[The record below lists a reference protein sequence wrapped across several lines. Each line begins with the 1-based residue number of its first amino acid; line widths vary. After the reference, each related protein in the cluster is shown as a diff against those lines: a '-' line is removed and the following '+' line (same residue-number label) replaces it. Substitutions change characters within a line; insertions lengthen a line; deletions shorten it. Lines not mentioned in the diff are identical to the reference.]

1 MLSSTRYWVHN
12 QPRDALI
19 FYRKHKHDQLA
30 MNGIEVWRMRMF
42 DPASLQLLTVLN
54 KEVSY
59 RSSLHRAENK
69 FTQVKRKLN
78 PCTADAETGCFSC

>member
-1 MLSSTRYWVHN
+1 
-12 QPRDALI
+12 
-19 FYRKHKHDQLA
+19 
-30 MNGIEVWRMRMF
+30 MF

-78 PCTADAETGCFSC
+78 LCTAESGCFLLEKSVGQKQLAF